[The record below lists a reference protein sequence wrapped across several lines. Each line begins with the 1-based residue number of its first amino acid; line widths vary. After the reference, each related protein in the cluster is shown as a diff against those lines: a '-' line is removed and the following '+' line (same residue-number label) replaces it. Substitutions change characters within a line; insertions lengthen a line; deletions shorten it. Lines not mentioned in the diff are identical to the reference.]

1 MIQNVLREL
10 GGVGIYGVISV
21 CLFFLVFTVAMV
33 WALARKKSFLNSMSL
48 LPLQDDRTPE
58 HNPGETSHE

>member
-21 CLFFLVFTVAMV
+21 CLFFTVFSVALIR
-33 WALARKKSFLNSMSL
+33 ALLLSKKVVAEMRT
-48 LPLQDDRTPE
+48 LPLDEKNVNPGDDR
-58 HNPGETSHE
+58 HE

>member
-21 CLFFLVFTVAMV
+21 CLFFTVFGVALIR
-33 WALARKKSFLNSMSL
+33 ALILNKSVIDEMRA
-48 LPLQDDRTPE
+48 LPLDE
-58 HNPGETSHE
+58 EEVNSGGNGHE

>member
-21 CLFFLVFTVAMV
+21 CLFFTVFGA
-33 WALARKKSFLNSMSL
+33 ALIRALLLNKNIVQEMGT
-48 LPLQDDRTPE
+48 LPLNDD
-58 HNPGETSHE
+58 NPGGHRHE